1 MVDKPTS
8 DAATADVVDTFSAPA
23 DKFTLEELTL
33 PRLPN
38 SIQRSSMRRQSS
50 AFEVPSKDFPSN
62 GPGSSHVRRQSS
74 AFELAALIKL
84 RYFFSS
90 NLNIL
95 FNSRFNDLT
104 KFLSCQII
112 GRTISIVGSQ
122 LVPASSKEILLSKI
136 WLVNSRSLNRPLRK
150 NSNRKYQ
157 EITNGCQ
164 YRLPFC
170 PRHLCRNK
178 ISKISSKCLLH
189 LRRHQFEHQQFKR

>member
-1 MVDKPTS
+1 MIVDKPIS

-33 PRLPN
+33 PRLPS

-50 AFEVPSKDFPSN
+50 AFEIPSN
-62 GPGSSHVRRQSS
+62 GLGSSHVRRQSS

-84 RYFFSS
+84 RYVFFRQ
-90 NLNIL
+90 IAM
-95 FNSRFNDLT
+95 FNSKFNHLT
-104 KFLSCQII
+104 IFLSYQIK

-136 WLVNSRSLNRPLRK
+136 WLVNSKSLNRPQPLKK

-157 EITNGCQ
+157 EINECR

-189 LRRHQFEHQQFKR
+189 LKRHQFEHQQFKR

>member
-1 MVDKPTS
+1 MFQDPENPGLMVDKPTS

-84 RYFFSS
+84 RYFF
-90 NLNIL
+90 
-95 FNSRFNDLT
+95 R
-104 KFLSCQII
+104 Q
-112 GRTISIVGSQ
+112 ISIFCSILDSMILRNFF
-122 LVPASSKEILLSKI
+122 LVKL
-136 WLVNSRSLNRPLRK
+136 
-150 NSNRKYQ
+150 
-157 EITNGCQ
+157 
-164 YRLPFC
+164 
-170 PRHLCRNK
+170 
-178 ISKISSKCLLH
+178 
-189 LRRHQFEHQQFKR
+189 